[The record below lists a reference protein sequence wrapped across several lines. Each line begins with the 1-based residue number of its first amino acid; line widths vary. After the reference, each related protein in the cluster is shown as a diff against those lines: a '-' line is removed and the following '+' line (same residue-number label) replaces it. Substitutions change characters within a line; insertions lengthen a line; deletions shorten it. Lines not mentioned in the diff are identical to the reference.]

1 MKNIIIYFVLSV
13 VALVACFT
21 ILMILPNVIQTR
33 LRDDIEIVLM
43 KTFSTSKN
51 IPLTLQYDA
60 KDLSL
65 EDLKSKIDSLRR
77 VNPEYAVFVDSL
89 DSVTS
94 CDTKGN
100 DGSFDYYDMSLY
112 IPEFGVYIGC
122 YVRSHLLR
130 ITGYNDGAAPKLD
143 SQGKCQF
150 ESAHYQPFGVE
161 QRRNRDKRQR
171 EVIEAIDKVVQKIDE
186 SITPHE
192 LYIY

>member
-13 VALVACFT
+13 VALVVCFT

-33 LRDDIEIVLM
+33 LRDDIVIVLM

-94 CDTKGN
+94 CDTKSNNGLY
-100 DGSFDYYDMSLY
+100 DYYSIYLFVPHVNVYFICFSCPYKLEVYGYYDRP
-112 IPEFGVYIGC
+112 PEYIGSDFGC
-122 YVRSHLLR
+122 ACDNTFH
-130 ITGYNDGAAPKLD
+130 
-143 SQGKCQF
+143 
-150 ESAHYQPFGVE
+150 EFGVE

-171 EVIEAIDKVVQKIDE
+171 EVIEAIDKVIRKIDK
-186 SITPHE
+186 SLTPQE
-192 LYIY
+192 IYVY